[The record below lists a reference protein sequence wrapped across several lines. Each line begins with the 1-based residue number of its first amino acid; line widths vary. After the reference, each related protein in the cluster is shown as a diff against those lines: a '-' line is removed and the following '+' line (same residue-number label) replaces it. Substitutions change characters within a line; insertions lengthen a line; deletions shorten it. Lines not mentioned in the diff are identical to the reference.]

1 MAIGTLI
8 KIIQDIMR
16 KDVGVDGDAQRISQ
30 IVWLLFLKI
39 FDDKEQEWE
48 LTIPN
53 YKSPLQNRF
62 KWTNWAKNPEGITG
76 DELINFVN
84 NDLFPSLKKLSN
96 TAGVSEYGRV
106 IGTVFEDAY
115 NYMKSGTLLRQV
127 INAIEQDVDF
137 NSSTDRHMFNDIYE
151 KILADLQSAGNA
163 GEYYTPRAVTQFI
176 VNMIN
181 PKLGESVMDPACG
194 TGGFLTCAIDHLKK
208 QVKTPDDTKIL
219 SNSIH
224 GIEKKPLPHM
234 LAMTNMML
242 HGIDVPTNIR
252 HTNTLG
258 DRPYKDYGPKDRVD
272 IIITNPPFGGI
283 EENGIESNFLKKH
296 QTRETADLF
305 MALIMH
311 LLKHDTGRA
320 AVVLPDG
327 FLFGEGVKTT
337 LKRELLEEFN
347 LHTIIRLPKGVFSP
361 YTSINTNILFF
372 EKGGPTKDVWFFEHP
387 YPDGYKS
394 YSRSNPLTI
403 EEFDLEKE
411 WWGGSCRKERKVT
424 KNAWKVSVKDLE
436 ERNYNFDCKNPHF
449 EEIIHQD
456 PVELMGEYEK
466 INKKLLNVQQELKSE
481 LMQAFENTNKATE
494 TISNNFNDFFS
505 NKQNIT
511 KLKQLTLQLAMQ
523 GKLVPQDPNNQ
534 PASELLK
541 KIEKEKKAN
550 KVKSLEPI
558 KSGSIPYV
566 LPNGWQWVY
575 LNDFGVWKSG
585 STPSRTNS
593 AYYGGDI
600 PWVKSGEVKQGLIKK
615 TEETITQKALDEC
628 SLSLNPIGSVLVA
641 MYGANIGEVGI
652 LEVEATT
659 NQAICACQTFSKINN
674 QFLKFLIDSLKG
686 YFISQGAG
694 AAQPNISRVKIINSI
709 VPLPPFNEQEKIVEK
724 INQLMALCDELE
736 KQIESS
742 SSKQT
747 ELLNA
752 IMSNL
757 GK

>member
-48 LTIPN
+48 LTVPN

-62 KWTNWAKNPEGITG
+62 RWSNWAKNPEGITG
-76 DELINFVN
+76 DELIDFVN
-84 NDLFPSLKKLSN
+84 NDLFPSLKKLAN

-127 INAIEQDVDF
+127 INTIEEDVDF
-137 NSSTDRHMFNDIYE
+137 NSSTDRHLFNDIYE

-176 VNMIN
+176 VDMID
-181 PKLGESVMDPACG
+181 PQLGESVMDPACG

-208 QVKTPDDTKIL
+208 QVKTPDDTKTL

-272 IIITNPPFGGI
+272 IIITNPPFGGM

-311 LLKHDTGRA
+311 LLKHDSGRA

-347 LHTIIRLPKGVFSP
+347 LHTIVRLPKGVFSP

-372 EKGGPTKDVWFFEHP
+372 EKGEPTKEVWFFEHP

-411 WWGGSCRKERKVT
+411 WWGGSNRKGRKVT
-424 KNAWKVSVKDLE
+424 KNAWKVSVKELE
-436 ERNYNFDCKNPHF
+436 ERNYNFDCKNPHE

-456 PVELMGEYEK
+456 PVELVSEYENMQLELAK
-466 INKKLLNVQQELKSE
+466 VQNQLKLELI
-481 LMQAFENTNKATE
+481 QAFENTDKAME
-494 TISNNFNDFFS
+494 IFSNNFNDFFS
-505 NKQNIT
+505 TKQNIA

-523 GKLVPQDPNNQ
+523 GKLVSQDLNDQ

-541 KIEKEKKAN
+541 EIEKEKKAN
-550 KVKSLEPI
+550 KVKSLEAI
-558 KSGSIPYV
+558 KLESIPYD

-585 STPSRTNS
+585 STPSRANS

-600 PWVKSGEVKQGLIKK
+600 PWVKSGEVKQGLIKN

-628 SLSLNPIGSVLVA
+628 SLGLNPIGSVLVA

-709 VPLPPFNEQEKIVEK
+709 VPLPPFNEQERIVEK
-724 INQLMALCDELE
+724 INQLMALCDDLE
-736 KQIESS
+736 KQIENS

>member
-48 LTIPN
+48 LTVPN

-62 KWTNWAKNPEGITG
+62 RWSNWAKNPEGITG
-76 DELINFVN
+76 DELIDFVN
-84 NDLFPSLKKLSN
+84 NDLFPSLKKLAN

-127 INAIEQDVDF
+127 INTIEEDVDF
-137 NSSTDRHMFNDIYE
+137 NSSTDRHLFNDIYE

-176 VNMIN
+176 VDMID
-181 PKLGESVMDPACG
+181 PQLGESVMDPACG

-272 IIITNPPFGGI
+272 IIITNPPFGGM

-311 LLKHDTGRA
+311 LLKHDGGRA

-347 LHTIIRLPKGVFSP
+347 LHTIVRLPKGVFSP

-372 EKGGPTKDVWFFEHP
+372 EKGGPTKEVWFFEHP

-411 WWGGSCRKERKVT
+411 WWGGNSRKDRKVT
-424 KNAWKVSVKDLE
+424 KNAWKVSVKELE

-456 PVELMGEYEK
+456 PVELMSEYENMQLGLEK
-466 INKKLLNVQQELKSE
+466 VQNQLKSE
-481 LMQAFENTNKATE
+481 LIQAFENTDKTME
-494 TISNNFNDFFS
+494 IFSKNFNDFFS
-505 NKQNIT
+505 SKQNIA

-523 GKLVPQDPNNQ
+523 GKLVPQDPNDQ

-541 KIEKEKKAN
+541 EIEKEKKAN

-558 KSGSIPYV
+558 KSESIPYD

-593 AYYGGDI
+593 AYYGGDM

-628 SLSLNPIGSVLVA
+628 SLGLNPIGSVLVA

-652 LEVEATT
+652 LEIEATT

-709 VPLPPFNEQEKIVEK
+709 VPLPPFNEQERIVEK
-724 INQLMALCDELE
+724 INQLMALCDDLE
-736 KQIESS
+736 KQIEYS

-747 ELLNA
+747 QLLNA

>member
-1 MAIGTLI
+1 MAIGSLI

-30 IVWLLFLKI
+30 LVWLLFLKI

-48 LTIPN
+48 ITIPN
-53 YKSPLQNRF
+53 YKSPLQNHFRWS
-62 KWTNWAKNPEGITG
+62 KWAKNPEGITG
-76 DELINFVN
+76 DELIEFVN
-84 NDLFPSLKKLSN
+84 NELFPSLKKLSN

-127 INAIEQDVDF
+127 INAIEEDVDF
-137 NSSTDRHMFNDIYE
+137 NSSSDRHVFNDIYE

-176 VNMIN
+176 VDMID
-181 PKLGESVMDPACG
+181 PKLGQSVMDPACG

-272 IIITNPPFGGI
+272 IIITNPPFGGM

-311 LLKHDTGRA
+311 LLKHDKGRA

-361 YTSINTNILFF
+361 YTSISTNILFF
-372 EKGGPTKDVWFFEHP
+372 EKSGPTKEVWFFEHP
-387 YPDGYKS
+387 YPEGYKS

-411 WWGGSCRKERKVT
+411 WWGGNTRKGRKVT
-424 KNAWKVSVKDLE
+424 KNAWKKSIKELE
-436 ERNYNFDCKNPHF
+436 ERNYNFDCPNPHF

-456 PVELMGEYEK
+456 PVELMREYENMQLGLEK
-466 INKKLLNVQQELKSE
+466 TQDQLKSE
-481 LMQAFENTNKATE
+481 LMRAFENTDKATE
-494 TISNNFNDFFS
+494 IISKNFNDFFS
-505 NKQNIT
+505 NKQNIA

-523 GKLVPQDPNNQ
+523 GKLVPQNPLDQ

-541 KIEKEKKAN
+541 EIEKERKNN

-558 KSGSIPYV
+558 KSESIPYP
-566 LPNGWQWVY
+566 LPNGWKWVY
-575 LNDFGVWKSG
+575 LNNFGIWKSG

-600 PWVKSGEVKQGLIKK
+600 SWVKSGEVKQGFIKK

-628 SLSLNPIGSVLVA
+628 SLGINPIGSVLVA

-652 LEVEATT
+652 LEIEATT

-709 VPLPPFNEQEKIVEK
+709 VPLPPFNEQQRIVEK
-724 INQLMALCDELE
+724 INQLMALYDDLE
-736 KQIESS
+736 KQIENSS
-742 SSKQT
+742 AKQT
-747 ELLNA
+747 QLLNA

>member
-48 LTIPN
+48 LTVPN

-62 KWTNWAKNPEGITG
+62 RWSNWAKNPEGITG
-76 DELINFVN
+76 DELIDFVN
-84 NDLFPSLKKLSN
+84 NNLFPSLKRLAT

-127 INAIEQDVDF
+127 INTIEEDVDF
-137 NSSTDRHMFNDIYE
+137 NSSTDRHLFNDIYE

-176 VNMIN
+176 VDMID
-181 PKLGESVMDPACG
+181 PQLGQSVMDPACG

-208 QVKTPDDTKIL
+208 QVKTPDDTKTL

-258 DRPYKDYGPKDRVD
+258 DRPYIDYKSKDRVD
-272 IIITNPPFGGI
+272 IIITNPPFGGM

-311 LLKHDTGRA
+311 LLKLDKGRA

-337 LKRELLEEFN
+337 LKRELLKEFN
-347 LHTIIRLPKGVFSP
+347 LHTIVRLPKGVFSP

-372 EKGGPTKDVWFFEHP
+372 EKGGETEEVWFFEHP

-411 WWGGSCRKERKVT
+411 WWGGSSRKERKVT
-424 KNAWKVSVKDLE
+424 KNAWKVSVKNLE

-456 PVELMGEYEK
+456 PVELMNEYENMQLVLEK
-466 INKKLLNVQQELKSE
+466 VQSQLKSE
-481 LMQAFENTNKATE
+481 IMQAFENTDKATE
-494 TISNNFNDFFS
+494 IISKNFNDFFS
-505 NKQNIT
+505 SKQNIT

-523 GKLVPQDPNNQ
+523 GKLVAQEPNEQ

-541 KIEKEKKAN
+541 EIEKEKRAN

-558 KSGSIPYV
+558 KPESIPYN

-593 AYYGGDI
+593 AYYDGDI
-600 PWVKSGEVKQGLIKK
+600 PWVKSGEVKQGLIKN

-628 SLSLNPIGSVLVA
+628 SLGLNPIGSVLVA

-709 VPLPPFNEQEKIVEK
+709 VPLPPFNEQQRIVEK
-724 INQLMALCDELE
+724 IIQLMALCDDLE
-736 KQIESS
+736 KQIENS
-742 SSKQT
+742 SSKKTQ
-747 ELLNA
+747 LLNA

>member
-48 LTIPN
+48 LTVAN

-62 KWTNWAKNPEGITG
+62 RWLNWAKNPEGITG
-76 DELINFVN
+76 DELIDFVN
-84 NDLFPSLKKLSN
+84 NDLFPSLKKLAN

-127 INAIEQDVDF
+127 INTIEEDVDF
-137 NSSTDRHMFNDIYE
+137 NSSTDRHLFNDIYE

-176 VNMIN
+176 VDMID
-181 PKLGESVMDPACG
+181 PQLGESVMDPACG

-208 QVKTPDDTKIL
+208 QVKTPDDTKTL

-272 IIITNPPFGGI
+272 IIITNPPFGGM

-311 LLKHDTGRA
+311 LLKHDGGRA

-347 LHTIIRLPKGVFSP
+347 LHTIVRLPKGVFSP

-372 EKGGPTKDVWFFEHP
+372 EKGGPTKEVWFFEHP

-411 WWGGSCRKERKVT
+411 WWGGNSRKDRKVT
-424 KNAWKVSVKDLE
+424 KNAWKVSVKELE

-456 PVELMGEYEK
+456 PVELMSEYENMQLELEK
-466 INKKLLNVQQELKSE
+466 VQNQLKSE
-481 LMQAFENTNKATE
+481 LIQAFENTDKTME
-494 TISNNFNDFFS
+494 IFSKNFNDFFS
-505 NKQNIT
+505 SKQNIA

-523 GKLVPQDPNNQ
+523 GKLVPQDPNDQ

-541 KIEKEKKAN
+541 EIEKEKKAN

-558 KSGSIPYV
+558 KSESIPYD

-593 AYYGGDI
+593 AYYDGEI

-628 SLSLNPIGSVLVA
+628 SLGLNPIGSVLVA

-709 VPLPPFNEQEKIVEK
+709 VPLPPFNEQERIVEK
-724 INQLMALCDELE
+724 INQLMALCDNLE
-736 KQIESS
+736 KQIENS

>member
-48 LTIPN
+48 LTVPN

-62 KWTNWAKNPEGITG
+62 RWSNWAKNPEGITG
-76 DELINFVN
+76 DELIDFVN
-84 NDLFPSLKKLSN
+84 NDLFPSLKKLAN

-127 INAIEQDVDF
+127 INTIEEDVDF
-137 NSSTDRHMFNDIYE
+137 NSSTDRHLFNDIYE

-176 VNMIN
+176 VDMID
-181 PKLGESVMDPACG
+181 PQLGQSVMDPACG

-208 QVKTPDDTKIL
+208 QVKTPDDTRTL

-272 IIITNPPFGGI
+272 IIITNPPFGGM

-347 LHTIIRLPKGVFSP
+347 LHTIVRLPKGVFSP

-372 EKGGPTKDVWFFEHP
+372 EKGGPTKEVWFFEHP

-411 WWGGSCRKERKVT
+411 WWGGSSRKGRKVT
-424 KNAWKVSVKDLE
+424 KNAWKVSVKELE

-456 PVELMGEYEK
+456 PVELMNEYENMQLGIEK
-466 INKKLLNVQQELKSE
+466 IQSQLKSE
-481 LMQAFENTNKATE
+481 LMQAFENTDKATE
-494 TISNNFNDFFS
+494 IISKNFNDFFS
-505 NKQNIT
+505 SKQNIA

-523 GKLVPQDPNNQ
+523 GKLVAQEPNEQ

-541 KIEKEKKAN
+541 EIEKEKRAN

-558 KSGSIPYV
+558 KPESIPYN

-585 STPSRTNS
+585 STPSRSNS

-600 PWVKSGEVKQGLIKK
+600 PWVKSGEVKQGLIKN
-615 TEETITQKALDEC
+615 TEETITEKALAEC
-628 SLSLNPIGSVLVA
+628 SLGVNPVGSVLVA

-709 VPLPPFNEQEKIVEK
+709 VPLPPFKEQERIVEK
-724 INQLMALCDELE
+724 INQLMTLCDDLE
-736 KQIESS
+736 KQIENS

-747 ELLNA
+747 QLLNA